1 MDRKELSNACLSTL
15 QELISRRD
23 RLIDEL
29 AEVHAQIKGIAEANR
44 PADHPSA
51 FAGASRQAPQE
62 PSYRAIGQ
70 PPRSSISPLLVPDDA
85 QQGRD
90 RDQRLK
96 LTLGLLLKHRGG
108 PGFGHGRLQVRM
120 LRTIATLSRQITP
133 SHRRMQGR
141 ELELLEA
148 ALRDAAGLL
157 REEATAN

>member
-1 MDRKELSNACLSTL
+1 MEVRELRNACLSTL

-29 AEVHAQIKGIAEANR
+29 AEVHAQIKGIAGANR
-44 PADHPSA
+44 PAGNLSTS
-51 FAGASRQAPQE
+51 AGASQHFPTSELPLGAV
-62 PSYRAIGQ
+62 GQ
-70 PPRSSISPLLVPDDA
+70 PPRTSISPPTVPA
-85 QQGRD
+85 HENRD

-96 LTLGLLLKHRGG
+96 LALGLLLKHRGG

-120 LRTIATLSRQITP
+120 LRTIALLTRQISLTY
-133 SHRRMQGR
+133 RRTQGR

-157 REEATAN
+157 REEATAT